1 MVVLLAWSSCS
12 HGCPM
17 PRGCGLPHPHCRMV
31 TFVALLQQVL
41 QALRADRSCVAMQ
54 RGGGDTGCPGGV
66 LVVAHPHPP
75 SHART
80 LLSRLCPLVPTY
92 PLAPS
97 PSLSRPPPSPS
108 RTFPTCVVHRQA
120 WCWACNGGVGTHLQP
135 GVEGT
140 GAGAGR
146 GELWRVGLECAGLG
160 HMGLVWAQR
169 GRVGGGTCEAALV
182 GIMGSCSRTGLGCP
196 GLVQGVA
203 WTCCWRWRLRGGAHW
218 ALRCCMAW

>member
-1 MVVLLAWSSCS
+1 MVVLLTWSSCS

-17 PRGCGLPHPHCRMV
+17 LRGCGLPHPHCRMV

-108 RTFPTCVVHRQA
+108 RTLPHLCGASAGHGAGPAMEVLGHTCSLVLRALVPVPVVGSCGA
-120 WCWACNGGVGTHLQP
+120 WGLC
-135 GVEGT
+135 
-140 GAGAGR
+140 GAGR
-146 GELWRVGLECAGLG
+146 GHVGSGA
-160 HMGLVWAQR
+160 
-169 GRVGGGTCEAALV
+169 CEAALV
-182 GIMGSCSRTGLGCP
+182 GRHGVTRP
-196 GLVQGVA
+196 GDVA
-203 WTCCWRWRLRGGAHW
+203 AKSMVMRWVGDA
-218 ALRCCMAW
+218 